1 MVNYSKR
8 VGARTKADIAV
19 SKGLG
24 GIRGILRFMTAIF
37 MALCMFLL
45 AGCART
51 EKDARRYI
59 KNVSGIEVPAESE
72 LIYQYYQSYF
82 QDRSPQYTVFQF
94 ERDPVEWLDESGF
107 SEEKSEEFER
117 DFMWDVHGWAKIP
130 FPEEYI
136 PTFENSYSWLELK
149 PEYVYFI
156 YMPQKQW
163 LIVFIIAMD

>member
-1 MVNYSKR
+1 MKG
-8 VGARTKADIAV
+8 GAVTGRNARATGKVYGKIGKVLRGAAAV
-19 SKGLG
+19 FMGAC
-24 GIRGILRFMTAIF
+24 IL
-37 MALCMFLL
+37 LS

-117 DFMWDVHGWAKIP
+117 DFMWDVHSWARTP

-136 PTFENSYSWLELK
+136 PTFENSYLWLEMK